1 MEPVI
6 FDVETSVGYRWG
18 LEVFQVLAWLDI
30 LSGRRG
36 REVQGLDDGRV
47 VHELPT
53 DSRVQ
58 VWIYVA
64 WILKGMHPD
73 ASYY

>member
-1 MEPVI
+1 V
-6 FDVETSVGYRWG
+6 
-18 LEVFQVLAWLDI
+18 
-30 LSGRRG
+30 
-36 REVQGLDDGRV
+36 REFQGLDDGRV

-73 ASYY
+73 ASYYELVHKTFITKNNAIVNLLLHMLVCL